1 VDYLLIHTAI
11 QIARHTTL
19 RRRTE
24 LAMAQE
30 GCESSSKA
38 SAGSSGCSTPFRL
51 NVHAREFVPVAPAA
65 GPRGGGALAAAG
77 YYPPFLQ
84 LPGGGGGGVG
94 LGAADWSF
102 LAEPDPTFFLPDFGH
117 AEIAGAAG
125 ITGHPK
131 GASPADIAH
140 KIIKQVW
147 KTVDDLSP
155 LFFPVHIIIHCL
167 IPIDQGV

>member
-1 VDYLLIHTAI
+1 
-11 QIARHTTL
+11 
-19 RRRTE
+19 
-24 LAMAQE
+24 MAQD
-30 GCESSSKA
+30 GCESSSKASSSA
-38 SAGSSGCSTPFRL
+38 SAGSSGCSTPFRF

-65 GPRGGGALAAAG
+65 GPRGAGALAAAG

-84 LPGGGGGGVG
+84 LPGGGGVG

-147 KTVDDLSP
+147 KP
-155 LFFPVHIIIHCL
+155 
-167 IPIDQGV
+167 

>member
-1 VDYLLIHTAI
+1 MGA
-11 QIARHTTL
+11 
-19 RRRTE
+19 
-24 LAMAQE
+24 
-30 GCESSSKA
+30 
-38 SAGSSGCSTPFRL
+38 
-51 NVHAREFVPVAPAA
+51 
-65 GPRGGGALAAAG
+65 GALAAAG

-117 AEIAGAAG
+117 AEIAGVAGAAG

-147 KTVDDLSP
+147 KT
-155 LFFPVHIIIHCL
+155 
-167 IPIDQGV
+167 